1 MVGEFGLITISFL
14 VRKNNSMTNIIKT
27 SDVHG
32 NCTRNT
38 LMQLMKF
45 TTFNTFKVFGWL
57 LNEYSRIY
65 WFNLLWQ
72 KVNSLCVC
80 NMSLMDVQCK
90 KS

>member
-1 MVGEFGLITISFL
+1 MIFHSVKVLSRKVEMQFNKHKTMVGEFGLITISFL

-45 TTFNTFKVFGWL
+45 TTFNTFRVFG
-57 LNEYSRIY
+57 
-65 WFNLLWQ
+65 
-72 KVNSLCVC
+72 
-80 NMSLMDVQCK
+80 
-90 KS
+90 